1 MMIETGAGFWSPLAM
16 VAVVGAV
23 AIAVFIARSFG
34 RKNAGKDA
42 GQALPFFSGNVVK
55 DARIRP
61 ANMYWGFF
69 EALHDYYFALKKM
82 HSGIVNDYFFWFALV
97 IAAMA
102 ALFIFS
108 GVL

>member
-16 VAVVGAV
+16 VAVVAVV

-34 RKNAGKDA
+34 RKNAGRDA

-55 DARIRP
+55 EARIRP

-82 HSGIVNDYFFWFALV
+82 HSGIVNDYFFWFVLV